1 MHRCR
6 FSVFGV
12 LAGLILSLNLFSG
25 LAPSAKVSE
34 AQASLRQI
42 QGLSRQ
48 MESQGFLEVRQSY
61 TQTASALQRI
71 GVADQAALQ
80 AEEALRIV
88 ADCYNGGLLTIVD
101 LLTAEVALQ

>member
-42 QGLSRQ
+42 QGLRRQ
-48 MESQGFLEVRQSY
+48 MESRASWRSGKPTPRPRAPSS
-61 TQTASALQRI
+61 ASA
-71 GVADQAALQ
+71 
-80 AEEALRIV
+80 
-88 ADCYNGGLLTIVD
+88 
-101 LLTAEVALQ
+101 